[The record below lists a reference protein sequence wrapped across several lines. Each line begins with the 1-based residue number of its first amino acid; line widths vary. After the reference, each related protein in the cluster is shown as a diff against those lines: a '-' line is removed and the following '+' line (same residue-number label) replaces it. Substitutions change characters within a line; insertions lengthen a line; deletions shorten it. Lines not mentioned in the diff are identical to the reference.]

1 MLRQSIIRPLST
13 ANRAVVSRSFSSF
26 APRMS
31 EGDTG
36 APRSG
41 GSAQGYVSPISPA
54 RLSPFLMAS
63 IAGRRSGYM
72 TSSPDAFTRRE
83 AAQENLYIHE
93 KEMEKLEA
101 LRKKVN
107 EQQKHLNELDQHL
120 KDLQKEQGGEKN

>member
-41 GSAQGYVSPISPA
+41 GSAQG
-54 RLSPFLMAS
+54 
-63 IAGRRSGYM
+63 
-72 TSSPDAFTRRE
+72 DAFTRRE

>member
-54 RLSPFLMAS
+54 RLSPFLMVS
-63 IAGRRSGYM
+63 IAANVHRIRR
-72 TSSPDAFTRRE
+72 DAFTRRE